1 MIFPSGTNSLFWF
14 PAPHLSTTCTITTTV
29 IRTPPSLQLP
39 LSRQVCGD
47 SRRSTLVVKT
57 FVVTRPSLNRVKS
70 ARLAGVTLV
79 AIQGSLPPSSGYR
92 LSHTTNTTN
101 VSACAINLSFFPA
114 AILSGKPGDIR
125 HWLVPTSFRAG
136 DFPTTITTPRTSIPL
151 LVFKRSTQYSRHCS
165 AGQ

>member
-1 MIFPSGTNSLFWF
+1 MICGFGSNSLFWF
-14 PAPHLSTTCTITTTV
+14 PAFINNLMRLHLHDHHHRHSS
-29 IRTPPSLQLP
+29 PPLQLP

-47 SRRSTLVVKT
+47 FRRSTLVVKT

-101 VSACAINLSFFPA
+101 VSACAVNLSFSPA
-114 AILSGKPGDIR
+114 AILSGKPGDSR
-125 HWLVPTSFRAG
+125 DWLVPNSFRAG
-136 DFPTTITTPRTSIPL
+136 DFPTTITTLRTSIPL
-151 LVFKRSTQYSRHCS
+151 SVFKR
-165 AGQ
+165 